1 MGFQTRILLSMLL
14 VIVLSLTGTMFVAW
28 QFANNQEEAYN
39 AQRLTRKESS
49 VQRSL
54 EYTLNRLPYS
64 LTTVEIPRIFSDRI
78 CELADVHGMDIAL
91 YGPSGSLLTQST
103 LMQGDGAAIQLNQD
117 LLGALEGSSD
127 RVKGM
132 DFGPYINVYWNV
144 EDGRA
149 NTIGIAGV
157 RYEKRTLEEGDF
169 RAFWSQLAPLYIVLL
184 IGAALIAA
192 VLSSGLVRNLRMI
205 SSRMRELNPGSKQS
219 PIAYHRQDAIGELV
233 TEYNTLLEQLHEAV
247 EALAKREREGAWRMM
262 AMQVAHEI
270 KNPLTPIKLGA
281 QQLERAWNDE
291 KPDFGERLK
300 RHCEVVV
307 QQIDVL
313 AEIAQDFSALA
324 AIGMDALERVDVCEV
339 LHESA
344 AMYRSSNANI
354 TWTFEGLDG
363 EHEIQATRSHL
374 LRVFNNLISNA
385 VDAVS
390 EEENPRILLSLYQTS
405 SELEVVVEDNGEG
418 IPEERL
424 EKLFEPRFTSK
435 RSGTGLGL
443 TIAKSIVDQ
452 LDGSIEV
459 SSEPGVGATFRVFFT
474 RY

>member
-1 MGFQTRILLSMLL
+1 
-14 VIVLSLTGTMFVAW
+14 
-28 QFANNQEEAYN
+28 
-39 AQRLTRKESS
+39 
-49 VQRSL
+49 
-54 EYTLNRLPYS
+54 
-64 LTTVEIPRIFSDRI
+64 
-78 CELADVHGMDIAL
+78 
-91 YGPSGSLLTQST
+91 
-103 LMQGDGAAIQLNQD
+103 
-117 LLGALEGSSD
+117 
-127 RVKGM
+127 
-132 DFGPYINVYWNV
+132 
-144 EDGRA
+144 
-149 NTIGIAGV
+149 
-157 RYEKRTLEEGDF
+157 
-169 RAFWSQLAPLYIVLL
+169 
-184 IGAALIAA
+184 
-192 VLSSGLVRNLRMI
+192 MI
-205 SSRMRELNPGSKQS
+205 SDRMRELDPGSKQS

-291 KPDFGERLK
+291 KADFGERLK
-300 RHCEVVV
+300 RHCEIVV

-324 AIGMDALERVDVCEV
+324 AIGMDELQRVDVCEV
-339 LHESA
+339 VRESA

-354 TWTFEGLDG
+354 AWTFEGLDG
-363 EHEIQATRSHL
+363 AHEIQATRSHL

-390 EEENPRILLSLYQTS
+390 EEAVPRISLSLNQTS
-405 SELEVVVEDNGEG
+405 SELEAVVQDNGEG

-424 EKLFEPRFTSK
+424 KKVFEPRFTSK

-459 SSEPGVGATFRVFFT
+459 SSKPGVGATFRVFFV

>member
-64 LTTVEIPRIFSDRI
+64 LTTAEIPRIFSDRI
-78 CELADVHGMDIAL
+78 CELSDVHGMDIAL

-103 LMQGDGAAIQLNQD
+103 LMQGEGAAIQLNQD
-117 LLGALEGSSD
+117 LLVALEGSSV

-132 DFGPYINVYWNV
+132 DFGPFINVYWNV
-144 EDGRA
+144 EDGRGNA
-149 NTIGIAGV
+149 IGIAGV
-157 RYEKRTLEEGDF
+157 RYQKRTLEEGDF
-169 RAFWSQLAPLYIVLL
+169 RAFWSQLAPLYVVLL

-205 SSRMRELNPGSKQS
+205 SDRMRELDPGSKQS

-291 KPDFGERLK
+291 KADFGERLK

-324 AIGMDALERVDVCEV
+324 AIGMDELERVDVCAV
-339 LHESA
+339 VHESA

-363 EHEIQATRSHL
+363 KHEIQATRSHL

-390 EEENPRILLSLYQTS
+390 EEAVPRISLSLNQTS
-405 SELEVVVEDNGEG
+405 SELEVVVQDNGEG
-418 IPEERL
+418 ISEERF
-424 EKLFEPRFTSK
+424 KKVFEPRFTSK

-452 LDGSIEV
+452 LNGSIEV
-459 SSEPGVGATFRVFFT
+459 SSKPGRGATFCVFFT
-474 RY
+474 RN

>member
-1 MGFQTRILLSMLL
+1 
-14 VIVLSLTGTMFVAW
+14 
-28 QFANNQEEAYN
+28 
-39 AQRLTRKESS
+39 
-49 VQRSL
+49 
-54 EYTLNRLPYS
+54 
-64 LTTVEIPRIFSDRI
+64 
-78 CELADVHGMDIAL
+78 
-91 YGPSGSLLTQST
+91 
-103 LMQGDGAAIQLNQD
+103 
-117 LLGALEGSSD
+117 
-127 RVKGM
+127 
-132 DFGPYINVYWNV
+132 
-144 EDGRA
+144 
-149 NTIGIAGV
+149 
-157 RYEKRTLEEGDF
+157 
-169 RAFWSQLAPLYIVLL
+169 
-184 IGAALIAA
+184 
-192 VLSSGLVRNLRMI
+192 
-205 SSRMRELNPGSKQS
+205 
-219 PIAYHRQDAIGELV
+219 
-233 TEYNTLLEQLHEAV
+233 
-247 EALAKREREGAWRMM
+247 M

-291 KPDFGERLK
+291 KADFGERLK

-324 AIGMDALERVDVCEV
+324 AIGMDALERVDVCAV
-339 LHESA
+339 VHESA

-390 EEENPRILLSLYQTS
+390 EEADPRISLSLNQTS
-405 SELEVVVEDNGEG
+405 SELEVVVQDNGEG

-424 EKLFEPRFTSK
+424 EKVFEPRFTSK

-459 SSEPGVGATFRVFFT
+459 SSEPGRWRNIPCIFYTILKVMNREKDKFHPILCQIFAIFCTLHASGFRNDWFPVIFKFN
-474 RY
+474 

>member
-1 MGFQTRILLSMLL
+1 
-14 VIVLSLTGTMFVAW
+14 
-28 QFANNQEEAYN
+28 
-39 AQRLTRKESS
+39 
-49 VQRSL
+49 
-54 EYTLNRLPYS
+54 
-64 LTTVEIPRIFSDRI
+64 
-78 CELADVHGMDIAL
+78 MDIAL

-117 LLGALEGSSD
+117 LLGALKGSSD

-149 NTIGIAGV
+149 NNIGIAGV

-169 RAFWSQLAPLYIVLL
+169 RAFWSQLAPLYVVLL

-192 VLSSGLVRNLRMI
+192 LLSSGLVRNLRMI
-205 SSRMRELNPGSKQS
+205 SDRMRELDPGSKQS

-233 TEYNTLLEQLHEAV
+233 AEYNTLLEQLHEAV
-247 EALAKREREGAWRMM
+247 EALAKREREGAWRLM

-291 KPDFGERLK
+291 KSDFGERLK
-300 RHCEVVV
+300 RHCVVVV

-324 AIGMDALERVDVCEV
+324 AIGMDELERVDVCAV
-339 LHESA
+339 LQESA
-344 AMYRSSNANI
+344 AMYRSSSANI
-354 TWTFEGLDG
+354 TWTFQGLDG

-390 EEENPRILLSLYQTS
+390 EEAVPRISLSLNQTAS
-405 SELEVVVEDNGEG
+405 GLEVLIQDNGEG
-418 IPEERL
+418 IPKERL
-424 EKLFEPRFTSK
+424 KKVFEPRFTSK
-435 RSGTGLGL
+435 SSGTGLGL

-452 LDGSIEV
+452 LDGRIEV
-459 SSEPGVGATFRVFFT
+459 SSKPGLGATFRVFFK
-474 RY
+474 RN

>member
-1 MGFQTRILLSMLL
+1 
-14 VIVLSLTGTMFVAW
+14 
-28 QFANNQEEAYN
+28 
-39 AQRLTRKESS
+39 
-49 VQRSL
+49 
-54 EYTLNRLPYS
+54 
-64 LTTVEIPRIFSDRI
+64 
-78 CELADVHGMDIAL
+78 
-91 YGPSGSLLTQST
+91 
-103 LMQGDGAAIQLNQD
+103 
-117 LLGALEGSSD
+117 
-127 RVKGM
+127 
-132 DFGPYINVYWNV
+132 
-144 EDGRA
+144 
-149 NTIGIAGV
+149 V
-157 RYEKRTLEEGDF
+157 RYQKRTLEEGDF
-169 RAFWSQLAPLYIVLL
+169 RAFWSQLAPLYVVLL

-205 SSRMRELNPGSKQS
+205 SDRMRELDPGSKQS

-291 KPDFGERLK
+291 KADFGERLK

-324 AIGMDALERVDVCEV
+324 AIGMDELERVDVCAV
-339 LHESA
+339 VHESA
-344 AMYRSSNANI
+344 ALYRSSNANI

-363 EHEIQATRSHL
+363 KHEIQATRSHL

-390 EEENPRILLSLYQTS
+390 EEAVPRISISLNPTS
-405 SELEVVVEDNGEG
+405 SELEVVVQDNGEG

-424 EKLFEPRFTSK
+424 KKVFEPRFTSK

-459 SSEPGVGATFRVFFT
+459 SSKPGLGATFRVFFT
-474 RY
+474 RH